1 MAIFRG
7 VGGSGDSSDN
17 SYLQEVTAQ
26 ANAAEASATS
36 AANSLAAI
44 QDTEVTSASFDT
56 SDGVLTLTKTGG
68 ATVTAD
74 LDGRFLTSYTETDPV
89 FSAHASSGITA
100 TQISNWDTA
109 YDWGNHASAG
119 YLTAHQDISGK
130 ADTSGDTFTGDIL
143 FNDGVKAK
151 FGTDSDLAI
160 YHVDGGNSIIEETG
174 EGALVLRTNG
184 SAFAVVSD
192 ENEYMINA
200 TVDGGVVLYHDNE
213 TRLTTSSNT
222 VAVTS
227 SAITDVD
234 FSVDTDTLYVDSSE
248 DKVGINTSTPSE
260 ALDVNGNISVTG
272 TVNGRDVAT
281 DGSKLDDIEANAD
294 VTDTAN
300 VTSAGAAMLAS
311 SPTFTGTITAPN
323 VDITHTGTV
332 TTNIATGTGGLGDTK
347 TLNLG
352 TGYGGSLVGLTTVN
366 IGTQST
372 ACQNTVNIGSGVSVT
387 NREDIINLKGN
398 VTVDGTLNGA
408 TYEKV
413 KRTRFLKR
421 GYISTSIINTL
432 TTSLSRIGDLLQT
445 KSSDGSENELEFS
458 MGLQYANT
466 YGTNDG
472 VFYVTVTAPTPSD
485 EDTVNLGTVTSATTS
500 GSLYTIALS
509 GDVTKHLSPY
519 CGMSVNSDGSSAFG
533 FNNNQSWYYYSSNN
547 TTYITMYAY
556 QANKPLQGDTVY
568 LHPFDWELAGT
579 EILGTEYQF
588 DKVVYN
594 ASLMFREYQNVYLG
608 YFKSNLSV
616 QVKAKEV
623 TQPQGE
629 DGTTILVRSIEGKIT
644 QTES

>member
-1 MAIFRG
+1 MTASKPPQPAG
-7 VGGSGDSSDN
+7 NDYKAWATKLN
-17 SYLQEVTAQ
+17 QYLIRTRSQLAQHIQNTTAV
-26 ANAAEASATS
+26 N
-36 AANSLAAI
+36 
-44 QDTEVTSASFDT
+44 
-56 SDGVLTLTKTGG
+56 DGVLVWDAANGQILYSHNGSWNALGSGG
-68 ATVTAD
+68 GGGNPTSLYYSGVAKATATADGLTVTGDVEATEFIGD
-74 LDGRFLTSYTETDPV
+74 LRGAVLFK
-89 FSAHASSGITA
+89 AHAGEALAKGDVVYISGIDGNTTEVSKADADDAAKMPAFGLAAAAAASNAAVDVYTFGTLSGLDTSSHTEGDELFVGTTA
-100 TQISNWDTA
+100 GALVSTAPTGEGSLIQKIGKVTRSHATAGSIKIMGAGRTNATPNLNDGNIFIGDSNNIATTA
-109 YDWGNHASAG
+109 SFATEVAAA
-119 YLTAHQDISGK
+119 TTGK
-130 ADTSGDTFTGDIL
+130 ADLSG
-143 FNDGVKAK
+143 A
-151 FGTDSDLAI
+151 
-160 YHVDGGNSIIEETG
+160 
-174 EGALVLRTNG
+174 
-184 SAFAVVSD
+184 
-192 ENEYMINA
+192 
-200 TVDGGVVLYHDNE
+200 
-213 TRLTTSSNT
+213 
-222 VAVTS
+222 
-227 SAITDVD
+227 
-234 FSVDTDTLYVDSSE
+234 
-248 DKVGINTSTPSE
+248 
-260 ALDVNGNISVTG
+260 
-272 TVNGRDVAT
+272 
-281 DGSKLDDIEANAD
+281 
-294 VTDTAN
+294 
-300 VTSAGAAMLAS
+300 
-311 SPTFTGTITAPN
+311 TFTGTITAPN
-323 VDITHTGTV
+323 VDISTTGTV